1 MTYNIPSEREIQYLK
16 DRYLGKKVQVEILDP
31 YHPIINTGT
40 VERVDGIGQL
50 HGTWGGLAAITG
62 EDIIKILD

>member
-1 MTYNIPSEREIQYLK
+1 MIHNIPSQGEIQDLK

-31 YHPIINTGT
+31 YHPIINTGI

-50 HGTWGGLAAITG
+50 HGTWGGLAAIPG